1 MQRVVCPTV
10 DGGTEEVERN
20 DTGPFVL
27 TRFGVHL
34 VRVWKIP
41 NDLIGSRRKAS
52 GSGAGGTL
60 YPAAKGS
67 ARSMWDRTLPGFLLR
82 RELVELI
89 RCCWPMRSTWTSG
102 NSNAVVLCPS
112 LPS

>member
-20 DTGPFVL
+20 DTGPFAL

-41 NDLIGSRRKAS
+41 NDLIGST
-52 GSGAGGTL
+52 GAGGTL
-60 YPAAKGS
+60 YPAAKES
-67 ARSMWDRTLPGFLLR
+67 APARS
-82 RELVELI
+82 V
-89 RCCWPMRSTWTSG
+89 
-102 NSNAVVLCPS
+102 
-112 LPS
+112 